1 MKSVVAKSRK
11 STMGQFSAWL
21 KMPGLVLG
29 LAVAAASGTTVVADE
44 VRLPIARN
52 VEQGSQQNMP
62 RKGSSM
68 AAIES
73 RFGEPQ
79 RRTGAVGEPPI
90 SQWHYAEFVVYFEN
104 SHVIHTVAKR
114 RNP

>member
-21 KMPGLVLG
+21 KMPTLVFG
-29 LAVAAASGTTVVADE
+29 LAVASASATVVIADE
-44 VRLPIARN
+44 VRLPLAEN
-52 VEQGSQQNMP
+52 VAKGSQQNIP

-68 AAIES
+68 AAVES
-73 RFGEPQ
+73 HFGEPQ

-90 SQWHYAEFVVYFEN
+90 SQWHYAGFVVYFEN
-104 SHVIHTVAKR
+104 SHVIHAVANR
-114 RNP
+114 QSR